1 MATYKETV
9 GTAVEQ
15 YAGNKPVVLEGELWY
30 DSSAY
35 AWKYQYANTTTASW
49 STGGNLNT
57 ARNYIAGAG
66 STQDASLAFGGFK
79 PFTSDVTAGKRVV
92 ILVNEDFG
100 SDKTANASCATPSNP
115 GYLSRSLSVIS
126 FIVLFGLVLYGYSVF
141 KKFRNIKYES
151 INQQSFQKSWFRRV
165 RFKYYEKNSTF
176 RQTNT

>member
-66 STQDASLAFGGFK
+66 STQEASIAFGGFK
-79 PFTSDVTAGKRVV
+79 PSAA
-92 ILVNEDFG
+92 NE
-100 SDKTANASCATPSNP
+100 T
-115 GYLSRSLSVIS
+115 
-126 FIVLFGLVLYGYSVF
+126 
-141 KKFRNIKYES
+141 E
-151 INQQSFQKSWFRRV
+151 
-165 RFKYYEKNSTF
+165 
-176 RQTNT
+176 